1 MTTLSR
7 GESSA
12 GTWTLEVKDAA
23 TGQTG
28 TLKSW
33 GLTLTGK
40 ASEADEVFV
49 YTDEFATLGIGPR
62 ATLTA
67 AGGYDAINASAVSTN
82 LVNNLNPGTTSTI
95 PRRSLMLAAPPTS
108 AVDAQPGRSSCRAR
122 VCL

>member
-7 GESSA
+7 GEAAA

-82 LVNNLNPGTTSTI
+82 MVINLNPGTTSTI
-95 PRRSLMLAAPPTS
+95 AGRSLLLATTS
-108 AVDAQPGRSSCRAR
+108 TSVVDALGGAGNADRKS
-122 VCL
+122 VL